1 MLRKYVIVPPCMETF
16 MSGYNICISCLV
28 RLLHIMSLLFSSSTL
43 IVTFIF
49 LIHTLLY
56 CRVIMDG
63 NRRYGREKY
72 NCANRGHVDGSKTLV
87 EFSKWCLAEG
97 VQMVTVYAFSTENWN
112 RCPSEINSLMN
123 LLCTYCDE
131 LRLEA
136 QKRRIKVQLLSTD
149 SQRVSCLC
157 VCIIYIC

>member
-1 MLRKYVIVPPCMETF
+1 LY
-16 MSGYNICISCLV
+16 ISCLV
-28 RLLHIMSLLFSSSTL
+28 CLLHIMSLSAVLFSSTPL
-43 IVTFIF
+43 IVTFVF
-49 LIHTLLY
+49 LIRIHTLLY

-112 RCPSEINSLMN
+112 RCPLEINSLMN

-157 VCIIYIC
+157 VYIIIYVCVCMCVCD